1 MKTTAM
7 LATAALALAL
17 AMASCTGCGSHNAD
31 GTDTV
36 AAPDTVHRQ
45 AVVVDP
51 AIEQLATTGVA
62 VDGAMN
68 SIYIKVGN
76 DTVEYSYPDLE
87 QAKRASWSIG
97 DTVTVVYAKTADGDS
112 VIELR

>member
-1 MKTTAM
+1 MKTLVMLTTAVV
-7 LATAALALAL
+7 ALT
-17 AMASCTGCGSHNAD
+17 MASCTGCGSHNGD

-36 AAPDTVHRQ
+36 AQPDTVCRQ

-51 AIEQLATTGVA
+51 APEQQTTTGVA

-68 SIYIKVGN
+68 SIYIKVGD

-87 QAKRASWSIG
+87 QAKRASWVIG